1 MNAHLFCI
9 RSKFDSFC
17 DRSLSTM
24 HDQRFI
30 FVLSY
35 RKKSQVVQGN
45 CNWIEDVIPKM
56 PYDSISS
63 SSVRSAQ

>member
-1 MNAHLFCI
+1 
-9 RSKFDSFC
+9 
-17 DRSLSTM
+17 M

-63 SSVRSAQ
+63 SSVRSAQYKEEVEDS